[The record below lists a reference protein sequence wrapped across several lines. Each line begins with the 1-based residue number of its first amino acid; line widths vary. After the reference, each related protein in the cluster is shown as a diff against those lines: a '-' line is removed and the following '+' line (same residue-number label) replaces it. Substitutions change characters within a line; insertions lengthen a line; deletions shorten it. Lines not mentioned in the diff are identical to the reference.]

1 MNIESW
7 YYIGGVI
14 AILLLLWIVGGVI
27 VRIFATFVILAQ
39 FAIMYYLI
47 KKYQDGVGLQ
57 T

>member
-14 AILLLLWIVGGVI
+14 VALLILWTVGGII
-27 VRIFATFVILAQ
+27 VRLFATFVILAQ
-39 FAIMYYLI
+39 FALMYYLI
-47 KKYQDGVGLQ
+47 KRYQDGAGLQ